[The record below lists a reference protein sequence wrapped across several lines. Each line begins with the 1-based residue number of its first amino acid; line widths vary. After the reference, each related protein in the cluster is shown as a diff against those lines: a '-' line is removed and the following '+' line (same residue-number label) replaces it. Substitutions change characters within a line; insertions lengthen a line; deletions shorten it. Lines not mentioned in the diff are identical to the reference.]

1 MVTFLRPRRCSILSA
16 CWCFGRDI
24 ARKMDIISF
33 DEDDEST
40 TASEMKISVIEAK
53 ENIIEIFDRFNS
65 ITLLLCSIRSTK
77 LF

>member
-1 MVTFLRPRRCSILSA
+1 
-16 CWCFGRDI
+16 
-24 ARKMDIISF
+24 MDIISF

-77 LF
+77 LFWYIEITLKQ